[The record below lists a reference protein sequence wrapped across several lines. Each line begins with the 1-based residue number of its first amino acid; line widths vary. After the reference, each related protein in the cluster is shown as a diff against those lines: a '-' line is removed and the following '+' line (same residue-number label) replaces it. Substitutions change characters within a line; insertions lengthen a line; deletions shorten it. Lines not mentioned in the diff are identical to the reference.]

1 MDNRSTLGIVLGRRF
16 LILVAVLMGL
26 TALAA
31 SVAPRQPVT
40 REEDRRSSTATPAP
54 AGSPTITV
62 VEKTLSTSEGDTRV
76 AVRSG
81 DLVELTVT
89 GTERDSVS
97 VLGRIDAIDPTTPAR
112 FSLLAGEP
120 GEHPIELLEA
130 DRRIGTLVIR

>member
-1 MDNRSTLGIVLGRRF
+1 VLGRRF

-40 REEDRRSSTATPAP
+40 REDRGESTATPAP
-54 AGSPTITV
+54 AGSPTLET
-62 VEKTLSTSEGDTRV
+62 VEKTLTTSEGD
-76 AVRSG
+76 AVVTVSEG
-81 DLVELTVT
+81 DLVELTVS
-89 GTERDSVS
+89 GPERDSVR

-112 FSLLAGEP
+112 FSLLADAP
-120 GEHPIELLEA
+120 GEHPIELLAA

>member
-1 MDNRSTLGIVLGRRF
+1 MLGRRF

-31 SVAPRQPVT
+31 SVAPRQPV
-40 REEDRRSSTATPAP
+40 REDGREATPTATPAGEP
-54 AGSPTITV
+54 RLVTL
-62 VEKTLSTSEGDTRV
+62 EKTLSTDAGEDAQVTV
-76 AVRSG
+76 EEG

-89 GTERDSVS
+89 GDESDAVM
-97 VLGRIDAIDPTTPAR
+97 VLDRIDSIDRTTPAR

-130 DRRIGTLVIR
+130 DRRIGTLVIREAG

>member
-1 MDNRSTLGIVLGRRF
+1 MLGRRF

-31 SVAPRQPVT
+31 SVAPRQPV
-40 REEDRRSSTATPAP
+40 RENGREATPTP
-54 AGSPTITV
+54 AAAGKPTLVTL
-62 VEKTLSTSEGDTRV
+62 EKTLSTDAGEDARV
-76 AVRSG
+76 TVDEG

-89 GTERDSVS
+89 GDVS
-97 VLGRIDAIDPTTPAR
+97 DAVMVLDRIDSIDPTTPAR

-120 GEHPIELLEA
+120 GEYPIELVEA

>member
-1 MDNRSTLGIVLGRRF
+1 VLGRRF

-40 REEDRRSSTATPAP
+40 REDRRASTPTPAP
-54 AGSPTITV
+54 AGTPTVAT
-62 VEKTLSTSEGDTRV
+62 VEKTLTTSEGDAHIT
-76 AVRSG
+76 VRAG

-89 GTERDSVS
+89 GPERDSVS

-120 GEHPIELLEA
+120 GEHPIELLQA
-130 DRRIGTLVIR
+130 DRQIGTLVIR

>member
-1 MDNRSTLGIVLGRRF
+1 MLGRRF

-40 REEDRRSSTATPAP
+40 REERRAATPTPAP
-54 AGSPTITV
+54 AGSPTVTT
-62 VEKTLSTSEGDTRV
+62 VEKTLTTRDRDARVSVRAGDV
-76 AVRSG
+76 
-81 DLVELTVT
+81 VELTVT
-89 GTERDSVS
+89 GPERDSVM

-112 FSLLAGEP
+112 FSLLADGP

-130 DRRIGTLVIR
+130 GRRIGTLVIR